1 MELNLQYFGGRGS
14 GGGKSSGG
22 AGGGIKPEGL
32 SQSLEQYQRRAISS
46 ADVDNLARG
55 LDKGFNRG
63 DSISARENNRNYII
77 EDTYVKRPTGDW
89 QYTRTNRSNGDVYE
103 NRRVS
108 SNTVASDILSTA
120 TSNEPMNWK
129 GKKR

>member
-1 MELNLQYFGGRGS
+1 MGGRGGKS
-14 GGGKSSGG
+14 GKGGGG
-22 AGGGIKPEGL
+22 AAGGIKLEGL
-32 SQSLEQYQRRAISS
+32 SQSLEEYQGRAISS
-46 ADVDNLARG
+46 ADIDNLAKG

-63 DSISARENNRNYII
+63 DSISARENNRYYTI

-89 QYTRTNRSNGDVYE
+89 QYTRTNHSTGDVYE

-120 TSNEPMNWK
+120 TSDEPMNWK